1 MKDQFHGGSIVL
13 ENALAFW
20 VNRFYEATRRAM
32 YRAFREHGFE
42 LTPEQW
48 MVLVRLWERD
58 GRSQA
63 DLAAAIHRDAPT
75 TSRIVSSMASHG
87 LVRRGTDPDD
97 GRTRVVLLTKKGHDA
112 RTTLVPI
119 VKKLVQGFERKVPAA
134 DLEVTRRTL
143 QTLVAHLDD

>member
-1 MKDQFHGGSIVL
+1 MKDQFRGDAIVL

-20 VNRFYEATRRAM
+20 VNRFYEGARRAM

-63 DLAAAIHRDAPT
+63 DLAAAIVRDAPT
-75 TSRIVSSMASHG
+75 TSRIVSSMASRG
-87 LVRRGTDPDD
+87 LVRRGTDPED
-97 GRTRVVLLTKKGHDA
+97 GRTRVVLLTKKGQEA
-112 RTTLVPI
+112 RTTLVP
-119 VKKLVQGFERKVPAA
+119 VVRELVESFERHVSRA
-134 DLEVTRRTL
+134 DLETTRRTL
-143 QTLVAHLDD
+143 RRMVEALDG